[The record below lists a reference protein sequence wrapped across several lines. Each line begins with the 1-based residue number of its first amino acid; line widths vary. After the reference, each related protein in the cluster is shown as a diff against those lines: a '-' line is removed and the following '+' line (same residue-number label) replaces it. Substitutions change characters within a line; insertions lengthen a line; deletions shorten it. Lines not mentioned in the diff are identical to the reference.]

1 MTTTPTEKKDFLF
14 RYVQQDIRKNL
25 KLDKEALYS
34 TTDQVTADK
43 ITRDI
48 LRYVPRKSTITDATA
63 CIGGSTYSFIQHFSN
78 VIAIEYDKQRFE
90 YLQYNMSIL
99 SQDLKSNIANLSNI
113 IPYTDYSN
121 KIDCRNGDAL
131 IECTKQYQDAIFIDP
146 PWGGPEYKTYTHVQ
160 LYLSNLPLSEVCRRL
175 YTYTTYIILKV
186 PVNFDEENFIS
197 STKSFIEVIHKNYQ
211 LRKMHVLIFRS
222 IIHDQL

>member
-1 MTTTPTEKKDFLF
+1 MIEKINFLF
-14 RYVQQDIRKNL
+14 KLVPDEIRAKL
-25 KLDKEALYS
+25 LLDKEALYS

-99 SQDLKSNIANLSNI
+99 SQDLKSNIAN
-113 IPYTDYSN
+113 
-121 KIDCRNGDAL
+121 KI
-131 IECTKQYQDAIFIDP
+131 K
-146 PWGGPEYKTYTHVQ
+146 
-160 LYLSNLPLSEVCRRL
+160 
-175 YTYTTYIILKV
+175 
-186 PVNFDEENFIS
+186 
-197 STKSFIEVIHKNYQ
+197 
-211 LRKMHVLIFRS
+211 
-222 IIHDQL
+222 